1 MGITKTYVY
10 LTAFG
15 IVLTIAAWPFGFYMT
30 IFLFWNL
37 LLLGLLCMDA
47 FITPSARCLITRRES
62 EAKLYFK
69 AENTVTFHVKNTF
82 RQGLDITAR
91 DESLRFFTVP
101 EKNQTHFVEAG
112 QEQEYS
118 YTVTPTKRG
127 SFTSTRIFL
136 QYTGIMGLCKKY
148 TTVEIPTTYKV
159 YPNVR
164 DLSKYRLMLQKSR
177 LLPKGDKNLRQYG
190 TGAEFESLRQ
200 YVEGDDYRKINWRAT
215 ARENK
220 LMVNQYQIERDQP
233 VYIMLDIAR
242 PMSYTVNGYKK
253 LDYAINAALVLSD
266 IVNQQGDKVGL
277 LVFDSKVQA
286 NILPGQGASHRA
298 HLMETLYNV
307 ADNRQTADYEGAFQS
322 LCQRQ
327 KRRSLVFI
335 FTDFEI
341 LEEAEDLIAHI
352 KILKRRHLPVVVF
365 MQNEGLTKLAE
376 TTDTPGAYDKILRST
391 AQEFVMERKKILRT
405 LNVMGIP
412 SVESDAENF
421 TVSAVN
427 RYLQAVNMR

>member
-1 MGITKTYVY
+1 MGITKTYVI

-15 IVLTIAAWPFGFYMT
+15 VAFTIAAWPFGFYT
-30 IFLFWNL
+30 IIFLFWNL
-37 LLLGLLCMDA
+37 LLLGLLCLDA
-47 FITPSARCLITRRES
+47 WLTPAPKHLIVRQEH
-62 EAKLYFK
+62 ENKLYFK
-69 AENTVTFHVKNTF
+69 DTNCIIFYVKNTF
-82 RQGLDITAR
+82 RQGLEVEAKG
-91 DESLRFFTVP
+91 EALRHFTVTGTDL
-101 EKNQTHFVEAG
+101 KHFVEPG
-112 QEQEYS
+112 QEQKFS
-118 YTVTPTKRG
+118 YTVIPTKRG
-127 SFTSTRIFL
+127 SFSSGKIYLRYAGL
-136 QYTGIMGLCKKY
+136 LGLCRKY
-148 TTVEIPTTYKV
+148 VAVPCGVNYRV

-177 LLPKGDKNLRQYG
+177 LLPKGDKSLRQYG

-233 VYIMLDIAR
+233 VYIMLDIGR
-242 PMSYTVNGYKK
+242 PMSYVVNGYKK

-286 NILPGQGASHRA
+286 NISPGQGAAHRNA
-298 HLMETLYNV
+298 LMETLYHV
-307 ADNRQTADYEGAFQS
+307 SDNRQTADYECAFNV

-341 LEEAEDLIAHI
+341 FEEAEDLIAHI
-352 KILKRRHLPVVVF
+352 KILKRRHLPIVVF
-365 MQNEGLTKLAE
+365 MENEGLTKLASAPDS
-376 TTDTPGAYDKILRST
+376 TKAYDQMLKQT
-391 AQEFVMERKKILRT
+391 AQGFFSERKKIVRT
-405 LNVMGIP
+405 LNIMGIP
-412 SVESDAENF
+412 CVESDAENF